1 MKKQIVK
8 TRLPV
13 LREHVRVLIHEL
25 EGVFGGLPRQGG
37 GCSEPNSTCSSAS
50 KAEC

>member
-13 LREHVRVLIHEL
+13 LREQVRVLIHGL
-25 EGVFGGLPRQGG
+25 DAVVGGRQG
-37 GCSEPNSTCSSAS
+37 GCSEDNSTCSGST
-50 KAEC
+50 KTMQC